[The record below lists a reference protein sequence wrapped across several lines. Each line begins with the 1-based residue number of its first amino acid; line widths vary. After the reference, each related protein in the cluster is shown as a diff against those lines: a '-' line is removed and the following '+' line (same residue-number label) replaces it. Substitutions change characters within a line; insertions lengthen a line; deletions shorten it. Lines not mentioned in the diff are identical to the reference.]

1 MTLLSVDRVSVGLG
15 AAQDRLTVLD
25 ELSFT
30 LAPGRVLGLVG
41 ESGAGK
47 SMIGRT
53 IARLL
58 GLLWL
63 TGAALILLDLGLDW
77 AALIAKPKLAAKL
90 TVVSLLTAN
99 GLLLHWVVFPMLT
112 KPQRSPG
119 FASSVCAVVG
129 SVSSV
134 TWLFASFVGV
144 ARLIAPAMTYTGFLT
159 LYGLSLAAGLV
170 VSLAFV
176 RPHIER
182 LMLPRPE
189 PEAEVEEALLSTFG
203 PATSLLLDEGIR
215 KAHVGQPAAYAQ
227 ALAARVPADMDDARV
242 VFLQRVAPVVES
254 RF

>member
-1 MTLLSVDRVSVGLG
+1 MDMLTTTARQLLLF
-15 AAQDRLTVLD
+15 AH
-25 ELSFT
+25 T
-30 LAPGRVLGLVG
+30 LAFAFAIVAVLREDVALLRSRRVDADKL
-41 ESGAGK
+41 EAT
-47 SMIGRT
+47 GRT
-53 IARLL
+53 ITRLL

-63 TGAALILLDLGLDW
+63 TGAALILLDIGLDW
-77 AALIAKPKLAAKL
+77 SALAHKPKLAAKL

-119 FASSVCAVVG
+119 FASAVCAIVG
-129 SVSSV
+129 AVSSV

-144 ARLIAPAMTYTGFLT
+144 ARLIAPAMTYGGFLG

-170 VSLAFV
+170 VSLVFV
-176 RPHIER
+176 RPHLER
-182 LMLPRPE
+182 LMLPRPA
-189 PEAEVEEALLSTFG
+189 PEEEVEDALLSTFG

-215 KAHVGQPAAYAQ
+215 KAHAGQPAAYAQ

-242 VFLQRVAPVVES
+242 LFLRRVAPAVES

>member
-1 MTLLSVDRVSVGLG
+1 MDMLTTTARQLLLFGH
-15 AAQDRLTVLD
+15 
-25 ELSFT
+25 T
-30 LAPGRVLGLVG
+30 LAFAFAIVAVFREDVALLRARRVDAAKL
-41 ESGAGK
+41 EAT
-47 SMIGRT
+47 GRT

-99 GLLLHWVVFPMLT
+99 GLLLHWVAFPMLT

-119 FASSVCAVVG
+119 FASAVCAVVG
-129 SVSSV
+129 AVSSV

-159 LYGLSLAAGLV
+159 LYGLSLAAGLA

-215 KAHVGQPAAYAQ
+215 KAHAGQPAAYAQ
-227 ALAARVPADMDDARV
+227 ALAARVPADMADARA
-242 VFLQRVAPVVES
+242 VFLRRVAPVVES

>member
-1 MTLLSVDRVSVGLG
+1 MFCL
-15 AAQDRLTVLD
+15 
-25 ELSFT
+25 
-30 LAPGRVLGLVG
+30 P
-41 ESGAGK
+41 
-47 SMIGRT
+47 
-53 IARLL
+53 
-58 GLLWL
+58 
-63 TGAALILLDLGLDW
+63 GLDW

-112 KPQRSPG
+112 KPHRSPG
-119 FASSVCAVVG
+119 FASAVCAIVG
-129 SVSSV
+129 AVSSV
-134 TWLFASFVGV
+134 TWVYASFVGV

-215 KAHVGQPAAYAQ
+215 KAHMGQPAAYAQ

-242 VFLQRVAPVVES
+242 VFLRRVAPVVES

>member
-1 MTLLSVDRVSVGLG
+1 MDMLTTTARQLLLFGH
-15 AAQDRLTVLD
+15 
-25 ELSFT
+25 T
-30 LAPGRVLGLVG
+30 LAFAFAIAAVFREDVALLRARRVDAAKL
-41 ESGAGK
+41 EAA
-47 SMIGRT
+47 GRT

-63 TGAALILLDLGLDW
+63 TGAALIVLDIGLDW
-77 AALIAKPKLAAKL
+77 SALAHKPKLAAKL

-99 GLLLHWVVFPMLT
+99 GLLLHWVVFPLLT

-119 FASSVCAVVG
+119 FASAACAVVG
-129 SVSSV
+129 AVSSV

-144 ARLIAPAMTYTGFLT
+144 ARLIAPAMTYGGFLG

-189 PEAEVEEALLSTFG
+189 RWRQRSKRRLLSTFG

-227 ALAARVPADMDDARV
+227 ALAARVPADMDDARA
-242 VFLQRVAPVVES
+242 VFLRRVAPVVES

>member
-1 MTLLSVDRVSVGLG
+1 MDMLTTTARQLLLF
-15 AAQDRLTVLD
+15 AH
-25 ELSFT
+25 T
-30 LAPGRVLGLVG
+30 LAFAFAIVAVFREDVALLRARRVDAANL
-41 ESGAGK
+41 EAT
-47 SMIGRT
+47 GRT

-99 GLLLHWVVFPMLT
+99 GLLLHWVVFPMVT
-112 KPQRSPG
+112 KPQQPG
-119 FASSVCAVVG
+119 FASAVCAAVG
-129 SVSSV
+129 AVSSV
-134 TWLFASFVGV
+134 TWFYASFVGV

-159 LYGLSLAAGLV
+159 LYGLSLGAGLV

-189 PEAEVEEALLSTFG
+189 PETEVEEALLSTFG

-242 VFLQRVAPVVES
+242 VFLRRVAPVVES